1 MSKFD
6 IDVDDMIKFFK
17 EAGFEIVDAKPGEEG
32 GLYIG
37 GKLVDPVEALREAFE
52 TPITASNNKSIGH
65 NSMEAMKK
73 EIENSEKFGVGP
85 YEKQFW
91 IGEDDNLYPKN
102 VENTTLTNALKEIKE
117 FFNGLS

>member
-17 EAGFEIVDAKPGEEG
+17 EAGFEVKDAAPGEEG

-52 TPITASNNKSIGH
+52 TPINIDDYKG
-65 NSMEAMKK
+65 
-73 EIENSEKFGVGP
+73 EN
-85 YEKQFW
+85 
-91 IGEDDNLYPKN
+91 I
-102 VENTTLTNALKEIKE
+102 
-117 FFNGLS
+117 